1 MSKKYWLLCYLIVLF
16 VFLEQ
21 INGQSKASNATQEVS
36 NFDRLRAK
44 ISTLPDSVKIQT
56 LLVSLNDAKSQAD
69 TLAMADVYCF
79 LSTLNKEKQL
89 SYADS
94 LISLTKGKGF
104 PTYPALGY
112 LVKGNVYFEKGNRK
126 KALDFYLN
134 ASNSAK
140 ENGNESLYRT
150 LKFNIGL
157 LKNASGEREEAQ
169 IIFEEYLTFLKK
181 NPEYSKPLN
190 INKVL
195 FALADSYIHSRE
207 LDKAKF
213 YTNEGIIETLK
224 VKDSTTYSYL
234 VVTSGIHQYLS
245 KKYIRAIDSLQ
256 KGKDLIKQF
265 DKEETRVATC
275 DYYIARSY
283 NDLGDTETSIKF
295 FKSVDRIFKET
306 ENVIPELMDTYNYLI
321 KYSKSKQDAEGQI
334 EYINTLLRLDS
345 IKHADQLYLTKNINE
360 KYDTVELIAEKEK
373 LIDQLQEETF
383 LKRDTILL
391 LIIIL
396 AIVLALAIYGF
407 RRSYLNKKRFE
418 RLLTAQKNRESA
430 ETKPTIIT
438 ELPKKEELDIPKDV
452 IATVL
457 KKLQNFEQSDKF
469 SKKHYT
475 LNSLAKELQT
485 NSAYLSKIINVY
497 KNVNFANYLNNL
509 RIDYAVAQLTENKSL
524 RSYTIKAIAEEV
536 GFKNAQSFSSAFYK
550 KTGIYPSYF
559 IKKISN

>member
-1 MSKKYWLLCYLIVLF
+1 MLF

-69 TLAMADVYCF
+69 TLAMADAYYF
-79 LSTLNKEKQL
+79 LSRVTGENQTLYKN
-89 SYADS
+89 SFVYADS
-94 LISLTKGKGF
+94 LIVLTEGKGYF
-104 PTYPALGY
+104 RYPARGY
-112 LVKGNVYFEKGNRK
+112 LSKGITEYEQGNHK
-126 KALDFYLN
+126 EALSLYLI
-134 ASNSAK
+134 ASESAK
-140 ENGNESLYRT
+140 KNGNELLYRT

-157 LKNASGEREEAQ
+157 LKNTAGEREEAQ
-169 IIFEEYLTFLKK
+169 VIFVDYLKFLDENPKHK
-181 NPEYSKPLN
+181 NVITYN
-190 INKVL
+190 RVL
-195 FALADSYIHSRE
+195 FAVADSYIHSE
-207 LDKAKF
+207 HLEKASFYIDK
-213 YTNEGIIETLK
+213 GIIETLK
-224 VKDSTTYSYL
+224 VKDTTTYSYL
-234 VVTSGIHQYLS
+234 VVTSGVHQYLS
-245 KKYIRAIDSLQ
+245 KKYVNAIDSLK
-256 KGKDLIKQF
+256 KGKALIKKF
-265 DKEETRVATC
+265 DEVETRVATC

-283 NDLGDTETSIKF
+283 DALGETETGIEY
-295 FKSVDRIFKET
+295 FKNVDRILRKT
-306 ENVIPELMDTYNYLI
+306 EHVIPELADTYDYLI
-321 KYSKSKQDAEGQI
+321 KHSKSKQDVKQQI

-345 IKHADQLYLTKNINE
+345 IRYADQLYLTKNINE

-373 LIDQLQEETF
+373 LIGQLQEETF

-391 LIIIL
+391 LIIVLI
-396 AIVLALAIYGF
+396 IVFGVAIYGF

-418 RLLTAQKNRESA
+418 KLLTAQKNRESA

-457 KKLQNFEQSDKF
+457 KKLQSFEQSDKF

-485 NSAYLSKIINVY
+485 NSAYLSKIINVH

-509 RIDYAVAQLTENKSL
+509 RVDYAVAQLTENKSL